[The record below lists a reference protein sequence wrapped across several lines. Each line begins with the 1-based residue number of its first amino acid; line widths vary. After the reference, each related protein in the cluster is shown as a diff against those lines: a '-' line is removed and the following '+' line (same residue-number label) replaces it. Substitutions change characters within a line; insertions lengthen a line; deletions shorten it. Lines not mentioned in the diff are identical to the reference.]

1 MIKAEG
7 IQFFL
12 ELANG
17 VQSKPVANYYIGL
30 CEDAEDTISKTAAL
44 ADLTELTGNGYSRQ
58 AVTADAAGM
67 VSAPHGD
74 SGRKLT
80 SSEVTFTAAGGAWN
94 LARTRFLATTS
105 DNSGKLISTEP
116 VNSGAGV
123 ALADTES
130 YDCTMT
136 VNSEPPA

>member
-1 MIKAEG
+1 MIKSEG
-7 IQFFL
+7 IQYLL

-17 VQSKPVANYYIGL
+17 VQTKPAANYYIGL
-30 CEDAEDTISKTAAL
+30 CEQAEDTISKSASL

-80 SSEVTFTAAGGAWN
+80 STEVTFTAAGGAWA
-94 LARTRFLATTS
+94 LAKTRFLATTA
-105 DNSGKLISTEP
+105 DDSGKLISTEP
-116 VNSGAGV
+116 VNSGAGI

-130 YDCTMT
+130 YDCTM
-136 VNSEPPA
+136 VINSEPPA